1 MDAVLHARGVMKT
14 GDRLTARSVIGSTF
28 SGTIIK
34 ETKAGDRA
42 AIVPE
47 ISGRSWITG
56 IHQHMLDPADPWP
69 EGYRL
74 SDTWGAR

>member
-1 MDAVLHARGVMKT
+1 MAVLHARGTMKE

-28 SGTIIK
+28 SGRIIG
-34 ETKAGDRA
+34 ETRVGGSP
-42 AIVPE
+42 AIHPE
-47 ISGRSWITG
+47 ISGRGWITG
-56 IHQHMLDPADPWP
+56 MHQHMLDPSDPWP

>member
-1 MDAVLHARGVMKT
+1 MAILHARGRMKPK
-14 GDRLTARSVIGSTF
+14 DRLTAQSIIGSSF
-28 SGTIIK
+28 HGTIV
-34 ETKAGDRA
+34 ELTRVGGRA

-47 ISGRSWITG
+47 ISGRGWITG
-56 IHQHMLDPADPWP
+56 IHQHMLDPSDPWP